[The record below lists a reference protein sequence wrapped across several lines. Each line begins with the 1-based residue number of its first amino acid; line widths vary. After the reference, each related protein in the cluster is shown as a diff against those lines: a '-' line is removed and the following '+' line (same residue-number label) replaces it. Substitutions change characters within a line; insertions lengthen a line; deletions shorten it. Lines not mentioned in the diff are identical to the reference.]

1 MTTRRSNAGQSP
13 EPREGGTET
22 RSGATSTRGR
32 GLDAL
37 FERAPEPA
45 AGPDGVVA
53 ADLAALLDVEVRDAQ
68 GAQTTGRARSAA
80 PAASLPPPEEPA
92 PTIDV
97 PPRVAEAVPTG
108 GLYAETLA
116 AAPRPAASEPAGR
129 IDVPPTVAEARPA
142 TPSGPV
148 AQPPATPAAPP
159 AAAPTSPAAE
169 PAPPPTEPT
178 GPLPVTKRFGAII
191 MDTSA
196 TAPAEGGPAAM
207 VLRGEA
213 AKAMAPAGPG
223 AEPEPQPPPAAIER
237 TDDQKTII
245 IKRLDDVL
253 NKDWQREL
261 HKQIDDLYKQVAV
274 EFNSP
279 PANAQKALTLLRE
292 ARQILIE
299 TPEEYVAAEYRTVQV
314 RAMLARTRESRKQS
328 RHHGP
333 RILGYQIGWLLLL
346 VVGFAFA
353 GPLATLI
360 AYLSGLGGA
369 TVKDFLPIWNT
380 MMWGGIGGVIGALYH
395 LWWHISDRQDFDA
408 QYTMWYMVQPIMG
421 LVLGGIVFLLL
432 AGGLLV
438 LQVDPLS
445 TTNTNTATRL
455 LPYLLAV
462 LAGFRQ
468 NFIYEQFDRLI
479 ALFTPGSQRDN
490 QGGGGQTGGQ

>member
-1 MTTRRSNAGQSP
+1 
-13 EPREGGTET
+13 
-22 RSGATSTRGR
+22 
-32 GLDAL
+32 
-37 FERAPEPA
+37 
-45 AGPDGVVA
+45 
-53 ADLAALLDVEVRDAQ
+53 
-68 GAQTTGRARSAA
+68 
-80 PAASLPPPEEPA
+80 
-92 PTIDV
+92 
-97 PPRVAEAVPTG
+97 
-108 GLYAETLA
+108 
-116 AAPRPAASEPAGR
+116 
-129 IDVPPTVAEARPA
+129 
-142 TPSGPV
+142 
-148 AQPPATPAAPP
+148 
-159 AAAPTSPAAE
+159 
-169 PAPPPTEPT
+169 
-178 GPLPVTKRFGAII
+178 
-191 MDTSA
+191 
-196 TAPAEGGPAAM
+196 M

-346 VVGFAFA
+346 VAGFAFA

-360 AYLSGLGGA
+360 GYLSGLGGA

-421 LVLGGIVFLLL
+421 LVLGGIVFLLM

-490 QGGGGQTGGQ
+490 QGGGGQTGGQTGG

>member
-1 MTTRRSNAGQSP
+1 
-13 EPREGGTET
+13 
-22 RSGATSTRGR
+22 
-32 GLDAL
+32 
-37 FERAPEPA
+37 
-45 AGPDGVVA
+45 VVA

-68 GAQTTGRARSAA
+68 GAQTTGRTRSAA
-80 PAASLPPPEEPA
+80 PAASLPSPEEAAPA
-92 PTIDV
+92 IDV
-97 PPRVAEAVPTG
+97 PPRVAEAVPAG

-116 AAPRPAASEPAGR
+116 AAPRPAASEPVGR

-142 TPSGPV
+142 MPSGPA

-159 AAAPTSPAAE
+159 AAAPTTPAAQPPATPAATPTAAPTTPAAE

-191 MDTSA
+191 MDASA
-196 TAPAEGGPAAM
+196 TAPAEEGPAAM

-421 LVLGGIVFLLL
+421 LVLGGIVFLLM

-445 TTNTNTATRL
+445 TTNANTATRL

-490 QGGGGQTGGQ
+490 QGGGQTGGQTGG